1 VTGAGRASEA
11 QRMSEHLEL
20 LLFWLATGTY
30 VVAWSQFFLGWKQ
43 TSDAKLRI
51 GTMVLWAGFLFHSG
65 LIGLRYY
72 RAGYVPILT
81 AFEFV
86 TFFSFLVVLIFL
98 LFAMREKNR
107 ALGVLVLPVALLLM
121 LYAALLNRVIEP
133 QIPIFNSLLLKFHVL
148 TTLFGY
154 AAWSITF
161 AASVCYLYLE
171 KKKGASPGMFDR
183 MAYRSAFFAFCFLT
197 LGILTGSLWADR
209 VFGQLW
215 FWDPKETW
223 SFITWLIFMAY
234 LHARY
239 TLDWQGRRAAILAIV
254 GFAAVVFTYV
264 GVDFLLPQI
273 HGRQG

>member
-1 VTGAGRASEA
+1 
-11 QRMSEHLEL
+11 MSLENLEL
-20 LLFWLATGTY
+20 ALFWLSSASY
-30 VVAWSQFFLGWKQ
+30 LLAWLYYLAGWRQ
-43 TSDAKLRI
+43 SSAARLRI
-51 GTMVLWAGFLFHSG
+51 GTLVLLAGFL
-65 LIGLRYY
+65 LNTALVGLRWY
-72 RAGYVPILT
+72 RADHVPFLS

-86 TFFSFLVVLIFL
+86 TFFAFLVALAFL
-98 LFAMREKNR
+98 LYARRESNR
-107 ALGVLVLPVALLLM
+107 ALGVFLVPVLILLM
-121 LYAALLNRVIEP
+121 AYAAFLNRVIEP
-133 QIPIFNSLLLKFHVL
+133 EIQIFNSGLLKWHVL

-161 AASVCYLYLE
+161 AASICFLYLE
-171 KKKGASPGMFDR
+171 RKPGAKPNMFDR

-197 LGILTGSLWADR
+197 LGIVTGSLWSDR

-239 TLDWQGRRAAILAIV
+239 TLEWRGRRAAILAIV
-254 GFAAVVFTYV
+254 GFAAVIFTYV

-273 HGRQG
+273 HGMQS